1 MSESIYH
8 IYDKIFKKILT
19 LSSTAVINL
28 INGLFDTDYSSDNGV
43 TYNWTEFV
51 DGELRH
57 ILAGTIL
64 TVGTGNSYHL
74 EAQMTEDDNIIFRVF
89 EYGYRHADRGRE
101 NSHTGRRLLFPEART
116 IYLTSDSTTPD
127 KYELTLDIGSHP
139 LSAAEAEKAFRKG
152 TLR

>member
-28 INGLFDTDYSSDNGV
+28 INGLFDTDYSSDNDV

-64 TVGTGNSYHL
+64 TIGTGNSYHL

-101 NSHTGRRLLFPEART
+101 NSHTGQRLLFPEARI

-127 KYELTLDIGSHP
+127 NYELTLDFGSHP